1 MGRSYD
7 QLSLDDRCEIARLS
21 ANGSSV
27 RQIAAALDR
36 SPSTISRELKRNS
49 GAQVGYRSSYANQ
62 QARARRWK
70 GSRLER
76 DESLRAAVIERLAS
90 GWSPE
95 QIAGRLE
102 REQGRKVI
110 SYETIY
116 RFIYAQLSRTRDY
129 RWRRYLPRGKSKRG
143 CRGRKGG
150 SPASF
155 IEGRVSLANR
165 PLEAAD
171 RSTCGHWEADL
182 MMFTKYGQAIL
193 TVHER
198 KSRLLLAIRLS
209 SKAANGVARHLVNLF
224 GAMPPP
230 LRQTVTFDNG
240 TEFARHLA
248 LHDLKI
254 ETFFCDPYAPWQKGG
269 IENAIGRMRRFI
281 PRKTDLATL
290 SNSRF
295 RNLVAAYNNTPRKC
309 LDFRTP
315 AESFAQLL
323 HFECESTSRLS
334 PGRRRVCYVRSKR
347 KESPMSWQPSNDPV
361 LGDPMSCDALDLVIV
376 PRTRDLGDGFAVRR
390 ALPHGKRQMVGPFIF
405 FDHFGP
411 MQFLAGKGMDVRP
424 HPHIGLATVTYLF
437 DGSIMHRDS
446 EGNIQEIQP
455 GAMNLMT
462 AGRGIAHSER
472 TPDVQRRDG
481 QKMLGLQS
489 WIALPAGS
497 EEIAPSFQHYAAG
510 DLPMIA
516 ERGFTARVIAGNSFG
531 IASPVAMVSPWF
543 YTEIAADRAPACRW
557 IPITRSARSMW
568 STARS
573 RSPTNAT
580 RDRGC

>member
-1 MGRSYD
+1 MRD
-7 QLSLDDRCEIARLS
+7 CRLS

-323 HFECESTSRLS
+323 HFECESTSRPA
-334 PGRRRVCYVRSKR
+334 PGRQKDYAVTASISSSSSSSIGTKV
-347 KESPMSWQPSNDPV
+347 ES
-361 LGDPMSCDALDLVIV
+361 GLVDSV
-376 PRTRDLGDGFAVRR
+376 
-390 ALPHGKRQMVGPFIF
+390 
-405 FDHFGP
+405 
-411 MQFLAGKGMDVRP
+411 
-424 HPHIGLATVTYLF
+424 IGLRWPDTETV
-437 DGSIMHRDS
+437 
-446 EGNIQEIQP
+446 
-455 GAMNLMT
+455 
-462 AGRGIAHSER
+462 ER
-472 TPDVQRRDG
+472 
-481 QKMLGLQS
+481 
-489 WIALPAGS
+489 AAGS
-497 EEIAPSFQHYAAG
+497 
-510 DLPMIA
+510 
-516 ERGFTARVIAGNSFG
+516 R
-531 IASPVAMVSPWF
+531 
-543 YTEIAADRAPACRW
+543 DRA
-557 IPITRSARSMW
+557 
-568 STARS
+568 
-573 RSPTNAT
+573 
-580 RDRGC
+580 